1 LKKQNSL
8 TVVTVGKKNVAAYF
22 GLDDL
27 EFSEG
32 AEFVQG
38 LNDVVEV
45 IMGVIIR
52 MLRDERR

>member
-1 LKKQNSL
+1 M

-27 EFSEG
+27 EFSEV